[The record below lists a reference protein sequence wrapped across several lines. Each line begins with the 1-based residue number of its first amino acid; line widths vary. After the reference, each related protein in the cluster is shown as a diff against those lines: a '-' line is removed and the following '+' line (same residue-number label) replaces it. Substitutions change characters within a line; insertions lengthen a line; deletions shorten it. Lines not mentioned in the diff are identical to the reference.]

1 MEYPEHK
8 YKFVELEVNGV
19 ERTGL
24 VLLDERFKN
33 ATFVYGAVRF
43 TEDGDTATMH
53 YEYDIIEGE
62 IQEEHIK
69 DFETEAGKL
78 LVSLIEY
85 GLKNESLIYK
95 GGVDE

>member
-1 MEYPEHK
+1 MEYPEDK
-8 YKFVELEVNGV
+8 YKLVELEVNGV
-19 ERTGL
+19 ERVGL

-33 ATFVYGAVRF
+33 ATFVYGAVSF

-69 DFETEAGKL
+69 DFEAEAGKL

>member
-1 MEYPEHK
+1 MAYTEDK
-8 YKFVELEVNGV
+8 YKLVELEVNGV
-19 ERTGL
+19 ERIGL

-33 ATFVYGAVRF
+33 ATFVYGAVSF
-43 TEDGDTATMH
+43 TEGGDTATMH
-53 YEYDIIEGE
+53 YAYDIIDGE
-62 IQEEHIK
+62 IQEEHLA
-69 DFETEAGKL
+69 DFEAEVGKL